1 MRLAS
6 LFYFARI
13 KPMAAWTISGSL
25 LGVGL
30 AGYLTRWN
38 IVDVVPTMLA
48 VVVVILMQYVAH
60 PMNDIMDYDLDRQA
74 PIGETG
80 RVKPLV
86 DEMITSRE
94 TKWLS
99 ASIVLVVIGILSYL
113 IWLRP
118 VLILPAS
125 YGMAAL
131 IGYNHRSTKLAYKPY
146 SELYLSM
153 PINAITVFVISYIGS
168 DQLSPVAAA
177 VSIVFGFAASS
188 FFVSMMSMDFPTDRK
203 NGKRTTIVAHPGL
216 RWCAYYPLIG
226 LAFAL
231 ISALFVAGALGPW
244 PTAAFLG
251 LSSAVFISLAIL
263 GEKVDDIRLDF
274 LKGKLAGL
282 EVLTG
287 AGRLNQ
293 LYLSIVYAFSL
304 TALFAYLGVI

>member
-1 MRLAS
+1 MRPTS

-13 KPMAAWTISGSL
+13 KPMAAWSMSGSL

-38 IVDVVPTMLA
+38 ILDLVPTMLA
-48 VVVVILMQYVAH
+48 VVVVVLMQYVAH
-60 PMNDIMDYDLDRQA
+60 PMNDMMDYELDRQA

-80 RVKPLV
+80 RIKPLV
-86 DEMITSRE
+86 DGMITRRE
-94 TKWLS
+94 TKLLS
-99 ASIVLVVIGILSYL
+99 VTVVLAVLAVLAYL

-131 IGYNHRSTKLAYKPY
+131 IGYNNRSTKLAYRPY

-153 PINAITVFVISYIGS
+153 PINALTVFVISYIGS
-168 DQLSPVAAA
+168 GHLSLAAA
-177 VSIVFGFAASS
+177 VVSIAFGFAASS

-226 LAFAL
+226 LAFSL
-231 ISALFVAGALGPW
+231 VSAPFIAGALGPLS
-244 PTAAFLG
+244 TASFVVISTGVFVALATLG
-251 LSSAVFISLAIL
+251 A
-263 GEKVDDIRLDF
+263 KVDAIRLDY
-274 LKGKLAGL
+274 LAGKLAGL
-282 EVLTG
+282 EGLTG
-287 AGRLNQ
+287 SGRLNQ
-293 LYLSIVYAFSL
+293 LYLSIAYALSL

>member
-1 MRLAS
+1 MKPIS
-6 LFYFARI
+6 LFYFARV
-13 KPMAAWTISGSL
+13 KPMAAWSVSGSL
-25 LGVGL
+25 LGIAL
-30 AGYLTRWN
+30 AGYLARWG
-38 IVDVVPTMLA
+38 IVDVVPTILA
-48 VVVVILMQYVAH
+48 VIVVILMQYVAH

-86 DEMITSRE
+86 DGMITPKE

-99 ASIVLVVIGILSYL
+99 MTIVLAIIAILSYL

-118 VLILPAS
+118 VLILPAA

-131 IGYNHRSTKLAYKPY
+131 VGYNHSSTRLAYRPY

-168 DQLSPVAAA
+168 GQISLVAAV
-177 VSIVFGFAASS
+177 VSISFGFASSS

-216 RWCAYYPLIG
+216 RWCAYYPLVG
-226 LAFAL
+226 LAFTL
-231 ISALFVAGALGPW
+231 VSAPFIAGTLGLW
-244 PTAAFLG
+244 PTSAFLG
-251 LSSAVFISLAIL
+251 VSVAAFVVLSLL
-263 GEKVDDIRLDF
+263 GSGVDTMRLDF
-274 LKGKLAGL
+274 IQDKLGRL
-282 EVLTG
+282 EGLTG

-293 LYLSIVYAFSL
+293 LYLSVVYALSL
-304 TALFAYLGVI
+304 AALFVYLGM